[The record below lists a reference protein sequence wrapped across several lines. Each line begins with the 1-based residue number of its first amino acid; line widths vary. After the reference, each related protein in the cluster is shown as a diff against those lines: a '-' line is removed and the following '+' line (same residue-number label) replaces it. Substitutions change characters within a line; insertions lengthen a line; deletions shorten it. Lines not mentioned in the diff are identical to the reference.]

1 MIEVILMIQVM
12 IVIKNDLVVVQV
24 VNVVDRNQ
32 NHQMKKRVVARN
44 VVHHDQNQKIMIML
58 MIKHQIIQKKVHHHH
73 QDHIIKVVV
82 EIKMSIMMLKVKMKV
97 IDE

>member
-1 MIEVILMIQVM
+1 VIEVILMIQVM

-32 NHQMKKRVVARN
+32 NHQMKKRVVAQN